1 MKQALIV
8 HGTYGSPEGNWFPW
22 LKKKLEKDGYK
33 VYVPK
38 FPTPENQ
45 SLSTWMQT
53 LERTGMKFNEETIL
67 IGHSLGPAFILSVL
81 EELNAPV
88 KACFFV
94 SGFIRL
100 LGSLEFDCLNKS
112 FIMKPMNWKKITS
125 NSKAFYVIN
134 ADNDPYVPLEKGEEL
149 AKFLQVPL
157 TVMEKAGHMNTE
169 SGHTTFD
176 KLYKLIKKAG
186 L

>member
-53 LERTGMKFNEETIL
+53 LEGTGMKFNEETIL

-81 EELNAPV
+81 ETLSKPV

-94 SGFIRL
+94 SGFISL
-100 LGSLEFDCLNKS
+100 LGNLKFDGPNES
-112 FIMKPMNWKKITS
+112 FILKPMNWKKIIS

-134 ADNDPYVPLEKGEEL
+134 SDNDPYVPLEKGEEL
-149 AKFLQVPL
+149 AGFLQVPL
-157 TVMEKAGHMNTE
+157 TVMKKAGHMNTE
-169 SGHTTFD
+169 SGHTTFE
-176 KLYKLIKKAG
+176 KLYRLIKKSPH
-186 L
+186 